1 MIISL
6 HVADVGAR
14 AVATLLRERLHP
26 RDVPGLR
33 SAQTTLTG
41 AIAAGPPRL
50 HPGRVALLASWE
62 DDAALDGFLERNAL
76 AERLAGG
83 WHVRLR
89 PIRMSGSWSAMPV
102 EIDADTAATDDDAL
116 EHSDQ
121 ECGERE
127 GGKGDGGK
135 REGGKR
141 AYDDQVHREQGA
153 ASGPSRGQERG
164 ERQIGMAA
172 NPAASAATTPVT
184 LPLAPPDATPVAVLT
199 LGQLRLRRA
208 LPFLRANSRAA
219 GRAAADPALLASL
232 ALARPPRFVSTF
244 SIWQSVD
251 AMRRYAYGSAQ
262 PDHKA
267 AIQAHQTA
275 PFHHEAGF
283 IRCLPYAAQ
292 GTLDGRDPLATTG
305 TPTAGTAT
313 AGTATAAAA
322 NTRHR

>member
-14 AVATLLRERLHP
+14 AVPALLRERLHP
-26 RDVPGLR
+26 DDVPGLR
-33 SAQTTLTG
+33 SARTTLAG
-41 AIAAGPPRL
+41 AIAAGLPKL

-62 DDAALDGFLERNAL
+62 DDAALDGFLRVEKNPL

-102 EIDADTAATDDDAL
+102 EVAPGTATDDDQDYGDH
-116 EHSDQ
+116 EDGKEEYGKQ
-121 ECGERE
+121 EFGEQE
-127 GGKGDGGK
+127 
-135 REGGKR
+135 
-141 AYDDQVHREQGA
+141 YREQGSHGQDVHRRESDERHVGVA
-153 ASGPSRGQERG
+153 AG
-164 ERQIGMAA
+164 
-172 NPAASAATTPVT
+172 AT
-184 LPLAPPDATPVAVLT
+184 ATPVAVLT

-219 GRAAADPALLASL
+219 GRAAADPALFASL

-267 AIQAHQTA
+267 AIQAHQAA

-283 IRCLPYAAQ
+283 VRCLPYAAQ
-292 GTLDGRDPLATTG
+292 GTLDGRDPLAT
-305 TPTAGTAT
+305 AGSPAAT
-313 AGTATAAAA
+313 EV
-322 NTRHR
+322 

>member
-14 AVATLLRERLHP
+14 AVPTLLRARPHP
-26 RDVPGLR
+26 DAVPGLR
-33 SAQTTLTG
+33 SAETTLTG
-41 AIAAGPPRL
+41 AIAAGPPKL
-50 HPGRVALLASWE
+50 HPGRVALLASWD
-62 DDAALDGFLERNAL
+62 DDAALDGFLEKHAL
-76 AERLAGG
+76 AERLADG

-102 EIDADTAATDDDAL
+102 EVAPGTAADDDQ
-116 EHSDQ
+116 EYGGEQKYGGDQ
-121 ECGERE
+121 
-127 GGKGDGGK
+127 
-135 REGGKR
+135 
-141 AYDDQVHREQGA
+141 AFREQADGEQEYRA
-153 ASGPSRGQERG
+153 PGSRGRG
-164 ERQIGMAA
+164 GCERQVGVAA
-172 NPAASAATTPVT
+172 GPA
-184 LPLAPPDATPVAVLT
+184 ATPVAVLT

-267 AIQAHQTA
+267 AIQAHQRA

-283 IRCLPYAAQ
+283 VRCLPYAAQ
-292 GTLDGRDPLATTG
+292 GTLDGRDPLATAG
-305 TPTAGTAT
+305 TTTAT
-313 AGTATAAAA
+313 AIAAT
-322 NTRHR
+322 HRGEAH

>member
-14 AVATLLRERLHP
+14 AMPALLRERLHP
-26 RDVPGLR
+26 GEVPGLR
-33 SAQTTLTG
+33 SARTTLTG
-41 AIAAGPPRL
+41 AIEAGLLPKL

-62 DDAALDGFLERNAL
+62 DDAALDGFLRTEQSPL

-102 EIDADTAATDDDAL
+102 EVAPGTATDDDHGYGGQRYG
-116 EHSDQ
+116 EQ
-121 ECGERE
+121 E
-127 GGKGDGGK
+127 
-135 REGGKR
+135 
-141 AYDDQVHREQGA
+141 HREQDGQGQDGR
-153 ASGPSRGQERG
+153 GPDGDGRGLDGDDRGPDGRGLESG
-164 ERQIGMAA
+164 ERYVEVVAG
-172 NPAASAATTPVT
+172 AT
-184 LPLAPPDATPVAVLT
+184 ATPVAVLT

-251 AMRRYAYGSAQ
+251 AMRRYAYGSTQ

-267 AIQAHQTA
+267 AIQAHQAA

-283 IRCLPYAAQ
+283 VRCLPYATQ
-292 GTLDGRDPLATTG
+292 GTLDGQDPLATAG
-305 TPTAGTAT
+305 STA
-313 AGTATAAAA
+313 ATAAASHRE
-322 NTRHR
+322 TR

>member
-14 AVATLLRERLHP
+14 AVPALLRERLHP
-26 RDVPGLR
+26 GEVPGLR
-33 SAQTTLTG
+33 SARTTLTG
-41 AIAAGPPRL
+41 AIEAGLLPKL

-62 DDAALDGFLERNAL
+62 DDAALDGFLRAEQNPL

-102 EIDADTAATDDDAL
+102 EVAPGTATD
-116 EHSDQ
+116 EDQ
-121 ECGERE
+121 GYGEQRYGE
-127 GGKGDGGK
+127 
-135 REGGKR
+135 EE
-141 AYDDQVHREQGA
+141 YREQDSRGLD
-153 ASGPSRGQERG
+153 GRGQDSRGQDSHGLESG
-164 ERQIGMAA
+164 ERHVEGAA
-172 NPAASAATTPVT
+172 GAT
-184 LPLAPPDATPVAVLT
+184 ATPVAVLT

-244 SIWQSVD
+244 SIWRSVD

-283 IRCLPYAAQ
+283 VRCLPYAAQ
-292 GTLDGRDPLATTG
+292 GTLDGRDPLAT
-305 TPTAGTAT
+305 AGSGA
-313 AGTATAAAA
+313 ATAATSHRE
-322 NTRHR
+322 TR

>member
-14 AVATLLRERLHP
+14 AVPALLRERLHP
-26 RDVPGLR
+26 DDVPGLR
-33 SAQTTLTG
+33 SARTTLTG
-41 AIAAGPPRL
+41 AIAAGLPKL

-62 DDAALDGFLERNAL
+62 GDAALDGFLRVEKNPL

-102 EIDADTAATDDDAL
+102 EVAPGTATDDNQDYGDH
-116 EHSDQ
+116 EDGK
-121 ECGERE
+121 EEYGE
-127 GGKGDGGK
+127 
-135 REGGKR
+135 
-141 AYDDQVHREQGA
+141 QV
-153 ASGPSRGQERG
+153 ASG
-164 ERQIGMAA
+164 
-172 NPAASAATTPVT
+172 AT
-184 LPLAPPDATPVAVLT
+184 ATPVAVLT

-267 AIQAHQTA
+267 AIQAHQAA

-283 IRCLPYAAQ
+283 VRCLPYAAQ
-292 GTLDGRDPLATTG
+292 GTLNGRDPLAT
-305 TPTAGTAT
+305 AGLPAT
-313 AGTATAAAA
+313 TEV
-322 NTRHR
+322 

>member
-14 AVATLLRERLHP
+14 AVPALLRERLHP
-26 RDVPGLR
+26 GEVPGLR
-33 SAQTTLTG
+33 SARTTLTG
-41 AIAAGPPRL
+41 AIEAGLLPKL

-62 DDAALDGFLERNAL
+62 DDAALDGFLRTEQSPL

-102 EIDADTAATDDDAL
+102 EVAPGTATDDD
-116 EHSDQ
+116 Q
-121 ECGERE
+121 GYGGQRYGEQ
-127 GGKGDGGK
+127 DG
-135 REGGKR
+135 
-141 AYDDQVHREQGA
+141 QGLDGQRQA
-153 ASGPSRGQERG
+153 SRGQDGRGLDGDGRGRDGRGLDGDGRGRDGRGLESG
-164 ERQIGMAA
+164 ERHVEVVAG
-172 NPAASAATTPVT
+172 AT
-184 LPLAPPDATPVAVLT
+184 ATPVAVLT

-251 AMRRYAYGSAQ
+251 AMRRYAYDSTQ

-267 AIQAHQTA
+267 AIQAHQAA

-283 IRCLPYAAQ
+283 VRCLPYATQ
-292 GTLDGRDPLATTG
+292 GTLDGRDPLATAG
-305 TPTAGTAT
+305 STA
-313 AGTATAAAA
+313 ATAATSHRE
-322 NTRHR
+322 TR

>member
-14 AVATLLRERLHP
+14 AVPALLRERLHP
-26 RDVPGLR
+26 GEVPGLR
-33 SAQTTLTG
+33 SARTTLTG
-41 AIAAGPPRL
+41 AIEAGLLPKLR
-50 HPGRVALLASWE
+50 PGRVALLASWE
-62 DDAALDGFLERNAL
+62 DDAALDGFLRTEQNPL

-102 EIDADTAATDDDAL
+102 EVAPGTAADDD
-116 EHSDQ
+116 Q
-121 ECGERE
+121 EYGGQRYGEQE
-127 GGKGDGGK
+127 
-135 REGGKR
+135 
-141 AYDDQVHREQGA
+141 YREQDGQ
-153 ASGPSRGQERG
+153 GRDGQERDSRGQDGQRQASRGQDGRGLESG
-164 ERQIGMAA
+164 ERHVEVVAGA
-172 NPAASAATTPVT
+172 PAA
-184 LPLAPPDATPVAVLT
+184 PVAVLT

-267 AIQAHQTA
+267 AIQAHQAA

-283 IRCLPYAAQ
+283 VRCLPYAAQ
-292 GTLDGRDPLATTG
+292 GTLDGRDPLATAG
-305 TPTAGTAT
+305 STA
-313 AGTATAAAA
+313 ATAATSHRE
-322 NTRHR
+322 TR